1 MAKPLKPKKHKVAP
15 KKVVEEDKKIVLV
28 GTYKSGQLEKW
39 PGYYNYPICDGDKI
53 ELKFA
58 KKVNEIWLFNA
69 KKEPICLKA
78 EFIGFKTRD
87 ELKTEYG
94 YPATGKPHGTGNY
107 ILYSTSKTQI
117 YNPASGL
124 AEKVIVRLQ
133 DFATSKSVQKKLRD
147 YLDSPDRKDPLL
159 ANCLPPLLT
168 KLPPEVLRV
177 CEAAV
182 QMDFFC
188 IYPHVLSDDQRA
200 GKVMSVPNGVFED
213 TAKYLAAADIT
224 PVFFC
229 GDALDILR
237 QMPENSVDCCMT
249 SPPYWN
255 KRQYRDGGIGL
266 ESTFKSYIDH
276 LLAICAEVY
285 RVLKPSGSFWLN
297 IGDSY
302 FEKNLLNIPSRVAI
316 QMQDSQGWILRNT
329 VIWNKIKGCP
339 DNSLD
344 KLRNIY
350 EPIFHFV
357 KKQTGYYYDVD
368 RVRNKPHS
376 AKVVNGA
383 VVSATGVSGIKYKR
397 KIELSTVLSTEQKQN
412 AMIELTNILDQ
423 VKRGEVSDFRMII
436 LGEQRTTHSDS
447 EKVSGRAKELHDKG
461 FYFLKYNPKGSK
473 PSDLWDIIPE
483 DSQGRESH
491 FAPYPEDLCVIPI
504 KLTCPKGGVVLDP
517 FSGTGTTMKVA
528 CSLGMKSIGIDIS
541 HSYINDAKKR
551 IAGCFAQREL
561 F

>member
-1 MAKPLKPKKHKVAP
+1 
-15 KKVVEEDKKIVLV
+15 
-28 GTYKSGQLEKW
+28 
-39 PGYYNYPICDGDKI
+39 
-53 ELKFA
+53 
-58 KKVNEIWLFNA
+58 
-69 KKEPICLKA
+69 
-78 EFIGFKTRD
+78 
-87 ELKTEYG
+87 
-94 YPATGKPHGTGNY
+94 
-107 ILYSTSKTQI
+107 
-117 YNPASGL
+117 
-124 AEKVIVRLQ
+124 
-133 DFATSKSVQKKLRD
+133 
-147 YLDSPDRKDPLL
+147 
-159 ANCLPPLLT
+159 
-168 KLPPEVLRV
+168 
-177 CEAAV
+177 
-182 QMDFFC
+182 
-188 IYPHVLSDDQRA
+188 
-200 GKVMSVPNGVFED
+200 MSVPNGVFED

-461 FYFLKYNPKGSK
+461 FYFLKYKIEN
-473 PSDLWDIIPE
+473 
-483 DSQGRESH
+483 
-491 FAPYPEDLCVIPI
+491 F
-504 KLTCPKGGVVLDP
+504 
-517 FSGTGTTMKVA
+517 
-528 CSLGMKSIGIDIS
+528 
-541 HSYINDAKKR
+541 
-551 IAGCFAQREL
+551 L
-561 F
+561 FLY